1 MNGISPSICSNVRAH
16 LFQMIQ
22 SVRAVLLFAGL
33 LCTSTSIAQEQ
44 VTPLHADGW
53 RAIGKSMQERSA
65 FNRRQQPQVNKSES
79 PREIE
84 SGGDLA
90 YSTAQEQTDDWI
102 LDRDVW
108 DGSIS
113 MGTDGT
119 RGNSE
124 TERIHGQVEL
134 ERLTR
139 CGLLELELDY
149 IRSDANDQLTKHHAL
164 FELSHQWTREDSP
177 TSWFGEFGIEYD
189 EFKAFDMRLKAN
201 GGIDRTLFKS
211 ERNTIISRFGAGVS
225 KEVNGPDDRVV
236 PEAVFGLDYAHS
248 KDDFQTWQ
256 IQFEYFPDWT
266 DFTEF
271 RIEARVEWE
280 VILDKDYGLSLKML
294 GIDRY
299 DSTPINRKPNDLT
312 YSILLSWKL

>member
-1 MNGISPSICSNVRAH
+1 MNGISLSICLKVRAQLLRMMH
-16 LFQMIQ
+16 IACALFCC
-22 SVRAVLLFAGL
+22 AGTL
-33 LCTSTSIAQEQ
+33 GAQEQ

-53 RAIGKSMQERSA
+53 RAIGRNIQERSA
-65 FNRRQQPQVNKSES
+65 FNRRQQPQANKSEL
-79 PREIE
+79 PWEME
-84 SGGDLA
+84 ASGDVA
-90 YSTAQEQTDDWI
+90 YSTAEEQTSGWI

-108 DGSIS
+108 NGSIS

-134 ERLTR
+134 ERATK
-139 CGLLELELDY
+139 CGTLELELDY

-201 GGIDRTLFKS
+201 GGIDRILLKS
-211 ERNTIISRFGAGVS
+211 ERNMVISRFGAGVS
-225 KEVNGPDDRVV
+225 KEVKGPDDRVV
-236 PEAVFGLDYAHS
+236 PEAVFGLDYEHS

-266 DFTEF
+266 DFSEF
-271 RIEARVEWE
+271 RIEARLEWE
-280 VILDKDYGLSLKML
+280 VVLDKDYGLSLKMV

-312 YSILLSWKL
+312 DSILLSWKM